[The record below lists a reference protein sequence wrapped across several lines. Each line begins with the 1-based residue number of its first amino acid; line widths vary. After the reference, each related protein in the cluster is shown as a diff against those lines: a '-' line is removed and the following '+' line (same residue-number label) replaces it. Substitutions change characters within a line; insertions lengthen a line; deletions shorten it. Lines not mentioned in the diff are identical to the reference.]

1 MVDHSDLVAAAQPD
15 ALRAALAANATELAH
30 AADQHHGGE
39 LASVRHATH
48 NGHEIVVRTSYQI
61 TVDGRPFDVH
71 LTVDN
76 AGRVHYHGL
85 PTRDFASVIDLVA
98 KAIDLF
104 AADFGSQDSD
114 EDDGHGQD
122 HSGHDH
128 SGDDH
133 GGDDHG
139 GDDHGGGH

>member
-1 MVDHSDLVAAAQPD
+1 MVDRSELIAAMQPE
-15 ALRAALAANATELAH
+15 ALRAALTANADELAH
-30 AADQHHGGE
+30 AADHHGSGVT
-39 LASVRHATH
+39 SVRRAVH
-48 NGHEIVVRTSYQI
+48 NGHEIVVRTSYEI

-104 AADFGSQDSD
+104 AADFTGDD
-114 EDDGHGQD
+114 GDGHDGHG
-122 HSGHDH
+122 HP
-128 SGDDH
+128 
-133 GGDDHG
+133 
-139 GDDHGGGH
+139 HGGGH